1 MRARDPDTSGFIERD
16 GVAVHYEVFGDGAP
30 TVMMLPT
37 WSIVHSRVWK
47 AQVPYLAR
55 HFRVVTFDGR
65 GCGRSGRPVGA
76 AAYTREQF
84 ADDAVAVLDATSTDA
99 AVLVGLSA
107 GARWGIRLAA
117 DHPGRVLGFVSIA
130 PAAPL
135 VPDNPG
141 RAAVPFDEPFEST
154 SGWAK
159 FNSHF
164 WQHDYGAFVAF
175 FIGRIF
181 TEAHSTKPIED
192 AVGWGLD
199 NDATTL
205 ADTWRGIL
213 ATDPV
218 SFRED
223 CTRVTC
229 PVLVIHGDEDAV
241 RPHAAG
247 VALAEL
253 THGRLVTIVEGG
265 HAPNA
270 RDPVVVNR
278 LIREFVESVALLDK
292 AGHR

>member
-1 MRARDPDTSGFIERD
+1 MRAREPDHSGFVERD
-16 GVAVHYEVFGDGAP
+16 GVSLHYEVFGHGGP
-30 TVMMLPT
+30 TVMLLPT

-47 AQVPYLAR
+47 AQIPYLAR

-65 GCGRSGRPVGA
+65 GCGRSSRPAGA
-76 AAYTREQF
+76 AYSREQF
-84 ADDAVAVLDATSTDA
+84 AADAVAVLDGTGTDT

-107 GARWGIRLAA
+107 GVRWGIQLAA
-117 DHPGRVLGFVSIA
+117 DHPDRVLGFVSIA

-135 VPDNPG
+135 VPDIPG

-164 WQHDYGAFVAF
+164 WQHDYRAFVEF
-175 FIGRIF
+175 FIGRMF
-181 TEAHSTKPIED
+181 TETHSTKPIED

-205 ADTWRGIL
+205 ADIYRGIL

-223 CTRVTC
+223 CTRVSC

-241 RPHAAG
+241 RPYAAG
-247 VALAEL
+247 VALAEV
-253 THGRLVTIVEGG
+253 THGRLVTIVGGG
-265 HAPNA
+265 HAPNV
-270 RDPVVVNR
+270 RDPVAVNR
-278 LIREFVESVALLDK
+278 LIHEFVESVALLDR
-292 AGHR
+292 AGNR

>member
-1 MRARDPDTSGFIERD
+1 MRAREPDVSGFVERD
-16 GVAVHYEVFGDGAP
+16 GVALHYEVFGHGAP
-30 TVMMLPT
+30 TVMLLPT

-47 AQVPYLAR
+47 AQIPYLAR

-65 GCGRSGRPVGA
+65 GCGRSGRPAGE
-76 AAYTREQF
+76 AYGREEF
-84 ADDAVAVLDATSTDA
+84 ADDAVAVLDATGTDA

-117 DHPGRVLGFVSIA
+117 DHPARVLGFVSIA

-164 WQHDYGAFVAF
+164 WQHDYQAFVEF
-175 FIGRIF
+175 FIGRMF
-181 TEAHSTKPIED
+181 TEAHSTKPFED
-192 AVGWGLD
+192 GVGWALD

-205 ADTWRGIL
+205 ANTYRGIL
-213 ATDPV
+213 ATDPT
-218 SFRED
+218 SFRKD
-223 CTRVTC
+223 CTSVTC

-247 VALAEL
+247 VALAEV
-253 THGRLVTIVEGG
+253 THGRLVTIAGGG
-265 HAPNA
+265 HAPNV
-270 RDPVVVNR
+270 RDPVFVNR
-278 LIREFVESVALLDK
+278 LIREFVESVALRDT
-292 AGHR
+292 AVRQ